1 MSKVL
6 PLSRWKKHPQLEREE
21 YSDDEVSNDLFEEP
35 DVEEVIKTP
44 PKSKRKPEIN
54 SSRKKRKPLPKISK
68 KTKPRKR
75 PPSSAASPSN
85 AKRSRPNA
93 KKSIPPPPAPCE
105 PTAFIF
111 KTNSSFNVN
120 LEYSNQA
127 ELEEV
132 RV

>member
-6 PLSRWKKHPQLEREE
+6 PLSRWKKHPQLESEE

-35 DVEEVIKTP
+35 DVEEVIKTL
-44 PKSKRKPEIN
+44 PKSKRKPEIK

-75 PPSSAASPSN
+75 PPSSATSPSN

-93 KKSIPPPPAPCE
+93 KKSIP
-105 PTAFIF
+105 TA
-111 KTNSSFNVN
+111 SST
-120 LEYSNQA
+120 L
-127 ELEEV
+127 
-132 RV
+132 